1 VEAVVLCAA
10 GHHDAEAALRESEGL
25 LRATLESTADGI
37 LVVGADGRVIHANG
51 RFAQMWGVPEPLLR
65 GGDDE
70 KLLQHVLSQLGEPE
84 EFLARV
90 QALYQSDE
98 EGLETIHF
106 RDGRVF
112 ERFTRPLMREGRVA
126 GRVWSF
132 RDITA
137 RHRAEERLRLDEA
150 RLEALVR
157 LSEMADAPLRAI
169 TDFAMESGVKLT
181 RSTMGY
187 LAFTNEDESVLTMHS
202 WSKTAMAECAIEDKP
217 VVYPVETT
225 GLWGEAVRQRR
236 PIITNDYGAP
246 NPAKR
251 GYPEGHVRVTRHLN
265 IPVFDGD
272 RIVAVAGVGNK
283 STDYDETDVIQLRL
297 LMDGMW
303 RLIHRRRAEEAL
315 RQARDDLERRVE
327 ERTRELAR
335 SNAELER
342 FASVASHDL
351 QEPLRKV
358 VAFGDRLA
366 EACGSALDESGRD
379 YLDRMQNAARRM
391 QGLISDLLAYSR
403 VISRAQ
409 PFGPV
414 NLADVAREVVED
426 LETRIEM
433 AGGRVEVGPLPI
445 IDADRTQMR
454 QLLQNLIANGLKFH
468 RPDLAPVVRVWG
480 ELADGVVLSPQRG
493 PERVCRI
500 EVSDNGIGFDPKY
513 ADRIFGV
520 FQRLHGQSEYEGT
533 GIGLAIC
540 RRIAERHGG
549 QIEVESAPECGAR
562 FTVTIPACQPEEG
575 DTP

>member
-1 VEAVVLCAA
+1 MGAA
-10 GHHDAEAALRESEGL
+10 GHYDAEAALRESEGL

-51 RFAQMWGVPEPLLR
+51 RFAQMWCVPESLLR

-70 KLLQHVLSQLGEPE
+70 KLLEYVLSQLREPE

-90 QALYQSDE
+90 RALYQSDE

-106 RDGRVF
+106 LDGRVF
-112 ERFTRPLMREGRVA
+112 ERFTRPLMRDGRVA

-137 RHRAEERLRLDEA
+137 RYRAEERLRLDEA
-150 RLEALVR
+150 RLAALVQ
-157 LSEMADAPLRAI
+157 LSEMADAPIREI
-169 TDFAMESGVKLT
+169 TDFAMESGVRLT
-181 RSTMGY
+181 RSTIGY
-187 LAFTNEDESVLTMHS
+187 LAFTNEDETVLTMHS
-202 WSKTAMAECAIEDKP
+202 WSKTAMAECAIQEKP

-236 PIITNDYGAP
+236 PIITNDYQAP
-246 NPAKR
+246 NPAKK

-283 STDYDETDVIQLRL
+283 SIDYDETDVIELRL

-303 RLIHRRRAEEAL
+303 RLIHRRRAEDAL

-366 EACGSALDESGRD
+366 AACGQSLDETGRD
-379 YLDRMQNAARRM
+379 YLARMQNAARRM
-391 QGLISDLLAYSR
+391 QELISDLLAYSR

-414 NLADVAREVVED
+414 NLADVAREVVDD
-426 LETRIEM
+426 LETRIEI
-433 AGGRVEVGPLPI
+433 AGGQVEVGPLPI
-445 IDADRTQMR
+445 IEADPTQMR
-454 QLLQNLIANGLKFH
+454 QLMQNLIANGLKFH
-468 RPDLAPVVRVWG
+468 RPGVPPLVRISG
-480 ELADGVVLSPQRG
+480 ELVDGIVLSAERG
-493 PERVCRI
+493 PQRVCRI
-500 EVSDNGIGFDPKY
+500 AVSDNGIGIDPKY

-520 FQRLHGQSEYEGT
+520 FQRLHGQGEYEGT

-549 QIEVESAPECGAR
+549 YIEVDSAPECGAT
-562 FTVTIPACQPEEG
+562 FTVTIPACQPDEG
-575 DTP
+575 DTG

>member
-1 VEAVVLCAA
+1 LDAA

-37 LVVGADGRVIHANG
+37 LVVGEDGRVVHANG
-51 RFAQMWGVPEPLLR
+51 RFAQMWSVPEPLMQ

-70 KLLQHVLSQLGEPE
+70 ALLRYVLSQLSEPE

-98 EGLETIHF
+98 EGLEVIHF

-112 ERFTRPLMREGRVA
+112 ERFTRPLMRDARVA

-137 RHRAEERLRLDEA
+137 RYRAEERLRLDEA
-150 RLEALVR
+150 RLEALVQ
-157 LSEMADAPLRAI
+157 LSEMTGAPLREI

-181 RSTMGY
+181 RSTIGY
-187 LAFTNEDESVLTMHS
+187 LAFTNEDETVLTMHS
-202 WSKTAMAECAIEDKP
+202 WSKTAMAECAIADKP

-236 PIITNDYGAP
+236 PIITNDYQAP
-246 NPAKR
+246 NPAKK
-251 GYPEGHVRVTRHLN
+251 GYPEGHVQVTRHLN
-265 IPVFDGD
+265 VPVFDGD

-283 STDYDETDVIQLRL
+283 GTDYDETDVIQLRL

-303 RLIHRRRAEEAL
+303 RLIHRRRAEDAL

-327 ERTRELAR
+327 ERTSELAR

-358 VAFGDRLA
+358 IAFSDRLA
-366 EACGSALDESGRD
+366 TACSGGLDETGRD
-379 YLDRMQNAARRM
+379 YLGRMQNAARRM
-391 QGLISDLLAYSR
+391 QELITDLLTYSR

-414 NLADVAREVVED
+414 DLADVVREVVED
-426 LETRIEM
+426 LETRIEI
-433 AGGRVEVGPLPI
+433 AGGTVEVGALPT
-445 IDADRTQMR
+445 IDADPTQMR
-454 QLLQNLIANGLKFH
+454 QLMQNLIANGLKF
-468 RPDLAPVVRVWG
+468 RRRDVPPVVRVSA
-480 ELADGVVLSPQRG
+480 ELADGVVLNADTG
-493 PERVCRI
+493 PERVCR
-500 EVSDNGIGFDPKY
+500 VVVADNGIGIDPKY
-513 ADRIFGV
+513 ADRIFGI

-549 QIEVESAPECGAR
+549 RIEVDSAPDRGAT
-562 FTVTIPACQPEEG
+562 FTVTVPACQPEEG
-575 DTP
+575 GTR